1 MTLNSRFAPTYA
13 RSGEV
18 NDMSK
23 RYLTD
28 SGGANE
34 QLQENLQRSEPRI
47 LASYALVGSILLLGA
62 IGYGVDRWARTSPWL
77 LLVGL
82 AAGIIFGF
90 YNLVS
95 SLTGS
100 DAS

>member
-1 MTLNSRFAPTYA
+1 MHSRFTPADPEV
-13 RSGEV
+13 GEV
-18 NDMSK
+18 NDMSRK
-23 RYLTD
+23 YLTD

-82 AAGIIFGF
+82 AAGIVFGF
-90 YNLVS
+90 YNLLS
-95 SLTGS
+95 SLKRN